1 MISGITKDSDIDNTN
16 ASTDKIAVVI
26 SSSREKTSK
35 PGAQRDTRPNSGT
48 MLTLAT
54 FPIIILT
61 AANAAPN
68 GASAPLGPDFWRR
81 SFGVSVKQ
89 VDYNGTCCKKFID
102 EVTTKYKEDCEPV
115 CTECVSSKTKTIVSS
130 KTQTTFN
137 LDICLGIGCS
147 QSRWCGLHQDYQKF
161 NCKGCQKLLMDLC
174 NINSSKPCKQRI
186 KRKSSHYDESHED
199 SSSGSSKGSHRT
211 KSTDEKQ
218 LIDARNTLESAFFSL
233 SSAIKTGRSKT
244 SDEENTDLDIDSDM
258 IVEIVQSTTGAALVI
273 GVIILL
279 YRARNRF
286 NRIVHR
292 TIPKSKYPPPLNA
305 SPNSQHPYH
314 VTATQALSAQTS
326 QQHQL
331 AAFTPQS
338 MTGGPNN
345 FHNLHGSLQGMFKAT
360 KEETG
365 QS

>member
-1 MISGITKDSDIDNTN
+1 
-16 ASTDKIAVVI
+16 
-26 SSSREKTSK
+26 
-35 PGAQRDTRPNSGT
+35 
-48 MLTLAT
+48 
-54 FPIIILT
+54 
-61 AANAAPN
+61 
-68 GASAPLGPDFWRR
+68 
-81 SFGVSVKQ
+81 
-89 VDYNGTCCKKFID
+89 
-102 EVTTKYKEDCEPV
+102 
-115 CTECVSSKTKTIVSS
+115 
-130 KTQTTFN
+130 
-137 LDICLGIGCS
+137 
-147 QSRWCGLHQDYQKF
+147 
-161 NCKGCQKLLMDLC
+161 MDLC

-292 TIPKSKYPPPLNA
+292 TIPKSKYPPPLNPN
-305 SPNSQHPYH
+305 PNSQHPYH
-314 VTATQALSAQTS
+314 VTAAQALSAQAS